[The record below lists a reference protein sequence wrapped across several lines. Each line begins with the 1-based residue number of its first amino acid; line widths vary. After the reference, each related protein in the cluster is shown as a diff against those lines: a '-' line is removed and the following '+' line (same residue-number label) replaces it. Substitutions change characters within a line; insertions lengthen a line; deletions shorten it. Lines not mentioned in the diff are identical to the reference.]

1 MKPSAGQ
8 AGLRPATG
16 LCPVPR
22 GGSAPATR
30 KENLPMKEELES
42 VVALPLVGPELYTLF
57 GCLSRPWVTF
67 SFDPTE
73 TGLGYIIK

>member
-1 MKPSAGQ
+1 MKPSTEQ
-8 AGLRPATG
+8 AGLRPATE
-16 LCPVPR
+16 LRPVPR

-30 KENLPMKEELES
+30 KNFPLKEELES
-42 VVALPLVGPELYTLF
+42 VVALPLVGPEMYTLF
-57 GCLSRPWVTF
+57 GCLWRPWVTF

>member
-1 MKPSAGQ
+1 MKPPAEP

-16 LCPVPR
+16 LCPVPH

-30 KENLPMKEELES
+30 ENLPLKEELES
-42 VVALPLVGPELYTLF
+42 VVALPLVGPESYTLF
-57 GCLSRPWVTF
+57 GCLLRPWVTF
-67 SFDPTE
+67 LFDPTE

>member
-1 MKPSAGQ
+1 
-8 AGLRPATG
+8 
-16 LCPVPR
+16 
-22 GGSAPATR
+22 
-30 KENLPMKEELES
+30 MKEELES
-42 VVALPLVGPELYTLF
+42 VIALPLVGPESYTLF